1 MSLNFAI
8 GFALVIK
15 KRSVIIILARTSLS
29 LGSVFTMRNGF
40 AMETIPLPA

>member
-1 MSLNFAI
+1 MMRNFAI
-8 GFALVIK
+8 AFVLVLRK
-15 KRSVIIILARTSLS
+15 LRVIIILARTSLS